1 MLLHHGSIFI
11 DPEEIIQGKPMLLF
25 LCSRNFPDE
34 NQIELLK
41 VLLKFGANVNATDE
55 YGNTA
60 IHLFFSNI
68 YYSPDANARDFL
80 MLLLHSIMET
90 GADLHAKN
98 NFGIEASHVAYR
110 HLERY
115 KYYYDSACVHRTR
128 FDADSAS
135 VYQPSVH
142 QRTRLWNEVLTASG
156 LDIAEFRSSYRG
168 CRCQSHDCF
177 AEHVN
182 CDAFEKGAYL
192 EETTL
197 RPKVAAS
204 FFAGSS
210 DFESWE
216 AYMRSPIV
224 EEIYSADEEDDYT
237 DGENDSAYEE
247 DDYMDGGDDYTDEEN
262 DSTDE
267 ENDSQAEPEDLRRQ
281 SSHNKITT
289 TITAATTNQEANNPA
304 IPDTRSKTFWNVI

>member
-25 LCSRNFPDE
+25 LCSRITPDE
-34 NQIELLK
+34 NQIESLK
-41 VLLKFGANVNATDE
+41 VLLKFGVNVNATDE

-60 IHLFFSNI
+60 IHLFLSHF
-68 YYSPDANARDFL
+68 YDDAHKFL
-80 MLLLHSIMET
+80 MLLLQSIMET

-110 HLERY
+110 HLERDE
-115 KYYYDSACVHRTR
+115 YYYDSACVHRVY
-128 FDADSAS
+128 DDSA
-135 VYQPSVH
+135 SVH

-168 CRCQSHDCF
+168 YRYQSHDYF
-177 AEHVN
+177 AEHIN

-192 EETTL
+192 ERTTL
-197 RPKVAAS
+197 RPKVAAN

-216 AYMRSPIV
+216 AYMRRFTV
-224 EEIYSADEEDDYT
+224 EEIYSSDEEDDYT
-237 DGENDSAYEE
+237 DGENDSADEE
-247 DDYMDGGDDYTDEEN
+247 DDYMDGGDDYTDGEN
-262 DSTDE
+262 DFTDE

-289 TITAATTNQEANNPA
+289 TTAAATTNQEANNPA

>member
-1 MLLHHGSIFI
+1 MLLHHGSILI
-11 DPEEIIQGKPMLLF
+11 DPEEIIRGKPMLLF
-25 LCSRNFPDE
+25 FCSTIIPDE
-34 NQIELLK
+34 NQIESLK
-41 VLLKFGANVNATDE
+41 VLLKFGVNVNATDE

-60 IHLFFSNI
+60 IHLVLSNFFDYPN
-68 YYSPDANARDFL
+68 DNARDFL
-80 MLLLHSIMET
+80 MLLVQSIMET

-110 HLERY
+110 HLESDIY
-115 KYYYDSACVHRTR
+115 KYYDDHNPAI
-128 FDADSAS
+128 
-135 VYQPSVH
+135 VH
-142 QRTRLWNEVLTASG
+142 QRTRHWNEVLTACG
-156 LDIAEFRSSYRG
+156 LDIAEFRSSYRV
-168 CRCQSHDCF
+168 CQCQGHGRL
-177 AEHVN
+177 EEVI

-224 EEIYSADEEDDYT
+224 EEFYSADEEDDYT
-237 DGENDSAYEE
+237 DEENDSADEE
-247 DDYMDGGDDYTDEEN
+247 DDYMDGEDDYTDGEN